1 MELPDGAVV
10 AETPGCNG
18 CIGMGQAPATGRR
31 SLRTVPRNFPGRSGG
46 GEDQVYLCSPET
58 AAASAL
64 TGVINDPR
72 TLDMPY
78 PRITEP
84 DAPSCYDGLLQP
96 PPDGEPTAL
105 VKGPAHTPLPDF
117 DPLEDEMEL
126 PVLVSA
132 GDDVSTDEIMP
143 AGAEALSLWSSLD
156 GMSSHTFSRLDD
168 SYTDRAR
175 DTGPHPVVG
184 GRNYGQGSS
193 REQAALAARHL
204 GLHLVLATI
213 HRPHP
218 PRQPRQLRRPAPDLR
233 RPRRPGPRPARL
245 RTACVGSARGAARR
259 FGRGHGG
266 VRRRPL
272 RRPPRPFA
280 APGRRADGRGCHRMD
295 AAASERRSV
304 TGALNRV
311 VTTPCQFSFDTW

>member
-1 MELPDGAVV
+1 MGETGVCGERPRVLERQHVAAGARIHQSYVGSSANPGYRDLAV
-10 AETPGCNG
+10 AAEIVRGRRIADDVSFDVNPASRQALAQLIGEGGLSALVNAGARLHPPGCNG

-64 TGVINDPR
+64 TGVITDPR

-105 VKGPAHTPLPDF
+105 VKGPARTPLPAF

-143 AGAEALSLWSSLD
+143 AGAEALSLWSSVSDQL
-156 GMSSHTFSRLDD
+156 S
-168 SYTDRAR
+168 
-175 DTGPHPVVG
+175 GPMRTVRSG
-184 GRNYGQGSS
+184 KGS
-193 REQAALAARHL
+193 AHL
-204 GLHLVLATI
+204 G
-213 HRPHP
+213 
-218 PRQPRQLRRPAPDLR
+218 
-233 RPRRPGPRPARL
+233 G
-245 RTACVGSARGAARR
+245 
-259 FGRGHGG
+259 
-266 VRRRPL
+266 
-272 RRPPRPFA
+272 
-280 APGRRADGRGCHRMD
+280 D
-295 AAASERRSV
+295 A
-304 TGALNRV
+304 
-311 VTTPCQFSFDTW
+311 